1 MRHPRSALRSAPRPA
16 HRSALPRRSRE
27 IFDAAAEVFAERG
40 YRGASTQDIAD
51 RLGLRQ
57 ASLYHYFSSKEAALE
72 RVCAIGVE
80 GFYEGLER
88 IAAARASAREKLRG
102 AIENHMRPAAER
114 QAYVRVFLRDRREL
128 PGAAGARIRRMARRY
143 ERLFE
148 AVLREG
154 VARGE
159 FRADLD
165 TRITALGI
173 IGMCN
178 AAVAWFG
185 REPKADLARIVGA
198 FAAMALQG
206 CARGGGAIG
215 VRVRASAGT
224 RVRARSATGAESGL
238 GRAGAR

>member
-1 MRHPRSALRSAPRPA
+1 MRHTRSVPRPA
-16 HRSALPRRSRE
+16 PPRRSRE

-51 RLGLRQ
+51 RLGMRQ

-88 IAAARASAREKLRG
+88 VAAARASARGRLRA
-102 AIENHMRPAAER
+102 AIENHLRPAEER

-148 AVLREG
+148 SVLREG

-178 AAVAWFG
+178 AAVAWYG

-198 FAAMALQG
+198 FSAMALEG
-206 CARGGGAIG
+206 CARGGSAFSA
-215 VRVRASAGT
+215 RVRASAA
-224 RVRARSATGAESGL
+224 RQVRGRASAGAERRL
-238 GRAGAR
+238 GAAGAR

>member
-1 MRHPRSALRSAPRPA
+1 
-16 HRSALPRRSRE
+16 
-27 IFDAAAEVFAERG
+27 
-40 YRGASTQDIAD
+40 
-51 RLGLRQ
+51 
-57 ASLYHYFSSKEAALE
+57 
-72 RVCAIGVE
+72 
-80 GFYEGLER
+80 
-88 IAAARASAREKLRG
+88 
-102 AIENHMRPAAER
+102 
-114 QAYVRVFLRDRREL
+114 
-128 PGAAGARIRRMARRY
+128 MARRY

-148 AVLREG
+148 GVLREG

-198 FAAMALQG
+198 FSAMALQG
-206 CARGGGAIG
+206 CARGGGAFG
-215 VRVRASAGT
+215 ARVRASAGT
-224 RVRARSATGAESGL
+224 RVRARSATGADSGL